1 MVLKSIIET
10 AMKEPE
16 KKKNPRYYS
25 NAIQGIASS
34 KKKKK
39 KSDP

>member
-16 KKKNPRYYS
+16 KKNPRYYS

-39 KSDP
+39 SDP